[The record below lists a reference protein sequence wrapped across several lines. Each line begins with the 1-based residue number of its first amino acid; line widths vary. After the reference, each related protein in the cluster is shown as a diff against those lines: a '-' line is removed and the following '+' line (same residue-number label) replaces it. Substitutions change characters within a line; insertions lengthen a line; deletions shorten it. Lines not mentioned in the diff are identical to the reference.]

1 MAEKYSSSDI
11 KVLSGLEAVIK
22 RPGMYI
28 GDTEDGSGLHHML
41 WEIVSNS
48 LDLFMVGKCSQI
60 IVILHLDD
68 SVEIIDDGKGI
79 SLDKV
84 KGKTFLEIVM
94 TEFHLTPTYDGHS
107 PHTHAGGIHGVG
119 LAIVNTL
126 SSHIEVNI
134 FSNGLHYQQ
143 TFTNAKPEPMKTL
156 GKTDKS
162 GTSIR
167 LTPSKKYFSN
177 ITVFDENSIE
187 NRLKE
192 LSFLNAGIE
201 LIFVD
206 KNRMKKKYTYKQGL
220 ASYLKQM
227 NQLTSKI
234 ISTTDEYNGVKV
246 DVAFAWSN
254 NNGDMQSFAN
264 NLNTKD
270 GGLHVNG
277 LVAGL
282 VQALQNNNQ
291 GIITSKE
298 YEVEIQKNLIAVVHV
313 NIADPAYG
321 APTKDRLVN
330 EIAFEAVK
338 NIVYDLAIN
347 EFLKD
352 PKLIKIY
359 REIK

>member
-11 KVLSGLEAVIK
+11 KVLSGLEAVLK

-28 GDTEDGSGLHHML
+28 GNTEDGSGLHHMV
-41 WEIVSNS
+41 WEVVSNS

-68 SVEIIDDGKGI
+68 SVEIIDDGEGI

-94 TEFHLTPTYDGHS
+94 TELHFTPTYDGHS
-107 PHTHAGGIHGVG
+107 PHTHAGGLHGVG

-126 SSHIEVNI
+126 SSHVEVNI
-134 FSNGLHYQQ
+134 FSDGLHYQQ
-143 TFTNAKPEPMKTL
+143 MFTNAKPEPMKIL
-156 GKTDKS
+156 GKADKS

-167 LTPSKKYFSN
+167 LTPNKKYFSN
-177 ITVFDENSIE
+177 ITMFDENTIT

-201 LIFVD
+201 LNFVD
-206 KNRMKKKYTYKQGL
+206 KNRTKKTYRYKQGL
-220 ASYLKQM
+220 VSYLKQM
-227 NQLTSKI
+227 KQLSSKI
-234 ISTTDEYNGVKV
+234 ISTTDEFGGVTV

-254 NNGDMQSFAN
+254 NNGNMQSFAN

-282 VQALQNNNQ
+282 VQALHNKQ
-291 GIITSKE
+291 GTVSPKE
-298 YEVEIQKNLIAVVHV
+298 YEVAIQKNLVAVVHV

-321 APTKDRLVN
+321 APTKDRLIN
-330 EIAFEAVK
+330 EIAFQAVK
-338 NIVYDLAIN
+338 NIIYDLTIN
-347 EFLKD
+347 EFTKD
-352 PKLIKIY
+352 PKLIEIY
-359 REIK
+359 K